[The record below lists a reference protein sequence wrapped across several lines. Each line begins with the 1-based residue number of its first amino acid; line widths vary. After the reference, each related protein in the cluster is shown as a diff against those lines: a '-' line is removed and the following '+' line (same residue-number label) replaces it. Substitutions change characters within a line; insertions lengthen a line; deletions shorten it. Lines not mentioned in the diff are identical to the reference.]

1 MRRFLKPL
9 NLLFVVL
16 LVFVVAACGN
26 NSTETAASG
35 EGNEA
40 QQSKKIVMKF
50 SHVVS
55 PDTPKGK
62 AIELFKEEVEKNS
75 NGTME
80 VQVFP
85 NSQLY
90 GDADE
95 FEALLAN
102 NVQFIAP
109 SSTKYVQ
116 LDPSFQIFDVPFLF
130 KSEEDVVNF
139 WNDPNGGQ
147 AMLASLESKGLVGLG
162 FLSSGFKQLFNSKVP
177 ITSPEQMKG
186 MKFRAA
192 AGGILTEQY
201 EVLGATNVSIP
212 FAEVYTALQQGT
224 IDGSENSWSNIATQ
238 KFYEVAP
245 YITITNHGR
254 FDYTISTNK
263 QFWDSLTEE
272 QQNIIRD
279 AIKKAQEY
287 SVQLVAETDS
297 AYMEEVKS
305 APKVQLIE
313 LTDEQRNAFRAAVE
327 KMYPEWEKRIG
338 SDLFQ
343 TALNQNQQ

>member
-1 MRRFLKPL
+1 MNRILKPF
-9 NLLFVVL
+9 NFLFIIA

-26 NSTETAASG
+26 SSTDTTASG
-35 EGNEA
+35 EGNQT
-40 QQSKKIVMKF
+40 QQSEKIVMKF

-85 NSQLY
+85 SSQLY

-95 FEALLAN
+95 FEALFAN

-109 SSTKYVQ
+109 SSTKFVQ
-116 LDPSFQIFDVPFLF
+116 LSPSFQIFDVPFLF
-130 KSEEDVVNF
+130 KNEEDVVKF
-139 WNDPNGGQ
+139 WDNPNGGQ
-147 AMLASLESKGLVGLG
+147 AMLASLQSKDLVGLG
-162 FLSSGFKQLFNSKVP
+162 FLSSGFKQLFDSKVP

-238 KFYEVAP
+238 KFYEVTP

-254 FDYTISTNK
+254 FDYTIATNK

-272 QQNIIRD
+272 QKKIISD

-287 SVQLVAETDS
+287 SVKLVSETEAE
-297 AYMEEVKS
+297 YMEKVKA
-305 APKVQLIE
+305 APNVKIIE

-343 TALNQNQQ
+343 AALNQ